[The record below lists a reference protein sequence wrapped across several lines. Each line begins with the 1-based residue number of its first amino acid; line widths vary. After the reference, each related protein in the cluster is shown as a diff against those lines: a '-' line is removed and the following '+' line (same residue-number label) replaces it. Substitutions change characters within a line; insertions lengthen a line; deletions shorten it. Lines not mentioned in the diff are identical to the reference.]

1 MLPGRWLC
9 AQVSGGNC
17 RHGTQILETQLGGNT
32 AALSEGKLQP
42 LNGEYLFT
50 TDQDSR
56 HCFMCNCPVSSAV
69 RWYQPYKYATAAG
82 IGSHRHVI
90 RDGSCHAKKTHGHCS
105 TEWYE
110 FDSAASIMMCPN
122 KMSGVVLI
130 EVCVMFISASDAG
143 YDGGS
148 RGWWWVGDGWWAGRW
163 RLWQVRPDALIYFHL
178 WGSVQ
183 HLRPLLKVLW
193 SSVDVCM
200 SISSWMFL
208 VLHQ

>member
-1 MLPGRWLC
+1 MEEEVRTEYGINFATPVEYICITNLPVCLIYPSGSEWVMLPGRWLC

-56 HCFMCNCPVSSAV
+56 HRFMCNCPVSSAV

-90 RDGSCHAKKTHGHCS
+90 RDGSGHAKKTHGHCS
-105 TEWYE
+105 TEW
-110 FDSAASIMMCPN
+110 
-122 KMSGVVLI
+122 
-130 EVCVMFISASDAG
+130 
-143 YDGGS
+143 
-148 RGWWWVGDGWWAGRW
+148 
-163 RLWQVRPDALIYFHL
+163 
-178 WGSVQ
+178 
-183 HLRPLLKVLW
+183 
-193 SSVDVCM
+193 
-200 SISSWMFL
+200 
-208 VLHQ
+208 